1 MYINKF
7 IRINLLKFCVYSYL
21 DIGNFYQKQL
31 LIDCFFVRYTS
42 VLDRMTSSVRYKAE
56 VDQYILKFWQFS
68 YIFVRSNWKWKNI
81 NEVKARWVGP
91 IKERQNLLEC
101 VKMIAML
108 CQAGHC
114 WILHLNEFKVVLMK
128 AGEHGWDWTINLPSL
143 HAFNGMV
150 GRIPYFLLSIFSHW
164 Y

>member
-31 LIDCFFVRYTS
+31 LLDCFFVRYSS
-42 VLDRMTSSVRYKAE
+42 VVDRMTSSVRYKAE

-68 YIFVRSNWKWKNI
+68 YIFVRSNWNWKNI

-91 IKERQNLLEC
+91 IKERQKLAGVCENDSNVVSSWSLLNSAF
-101 VKMIAML
+101 K
-108 CQAGHC
+108 
-114 WILHLNEFKVVLMK
+114 WIQSGFNEGRWTWLRLNNK
-128 AGEHGWDWTINLPSL
+128 PSISSCIQWY
-143 HAFNGMV
+143 
-150 GRIPYFLLSIFSHW
+150 GR
-164 Y
+164 